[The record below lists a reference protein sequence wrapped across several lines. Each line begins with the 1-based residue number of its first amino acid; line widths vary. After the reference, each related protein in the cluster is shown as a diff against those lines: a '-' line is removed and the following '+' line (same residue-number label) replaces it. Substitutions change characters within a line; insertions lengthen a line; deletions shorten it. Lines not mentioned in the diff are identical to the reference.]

1 MTNKDS
7 ILPKE
12 VVMSNIYPIGQT
24 CQYYVRRAAR
34 NRRAGQFEQAITLLT
49 RAKAE
54 YPGDDDVE
62 LELAKT
68 YDEMGSEEAAMRS
81 YLRLV
86 HRESKHRALA
96 LFELA
101 ITSAQQAQLGRA
113 AAYFEAFA
121 ASDRNGVSTEMAAL
135 LQRQLSQALE
145 KPHGRTRKARAR
157 GLEQRAIMLLHAGK
171 IHAARR
177 AVMHSIRLQ
186 ETAQRRLLKAACHLI
201 REEGE
206 SSVREAQRALELR
219 PGYVQAMCLLVD
231 AYILTGDTG
240 SARRVLYQA
249 ARIARATDSLLNVA
263 IESAKHGY
271 DRLTLIT
278 TKRILKREPYHQ
290 RAMAMRACALMNL
303 GSRRPA
309 AKLFGRLCTLYPDE
323 SIYEAYYRIAK
334 GEEPMHERLTMAQD
348 VPTDEAMD
356 RGIFLLSTLSE
367 EPSVIRSSEEEL
379 RRICRCAQW
388 ALRSSLVGA
397 NITMIA
403 VIILAALD
411 MPKTREVLF
420 DALVDP
426 QIGDPVKQTI
436 LQAVSVHCKQ
446 KPAYADLQGRLVR
459 LAAGASMSI
468 SGPVEPCQPVV
479 QSAANALMRRY
490 PGAAGALLEL
500 WIAYI
505 RRYGSVAGRR
515 AAACAAALEYVY
527 HLKNGRK
534 VSALPI
540 AQRYNISR
548 RLLRLCARRILD
560 AHSRQAEENTDD
572 ESTQQWRKSDEVHQ
586 F

>member
-1 MTNKDS
+1 
-7 ILPKE
+7 
-12 VVMSNIYPIGQT
+12 MSNIYPIGQT

-68 YDEMGSEEAAMRS
+68 YDEMGCEEAAMRA

-101 ITSAQQAQLGRA
+101 ITSAQQAELGRA
-113 AAYFEAFA
+113 TAYFEAFA
-121 ASDRNGVSTEMAAL
+121 ASDRSGVSTEMAAL

-145 KPHGRTRKARAR
+145 KPRGRTRRARAR
-157 GLEQRAIMLLHAGK
+157 RLEQRAIMLLHAGK

-177 AVMHSIRLQ
+177 AVTRAVRLH

-231 AYILTGDTG
+231 AHMLTGDTG
-240 SARRVLYQA
+240 SARSVLYQA
-249 ARIARATDSLLNVA
+249 ARSARATESLLNVA
-263 IESAKHGY
+263 IESAKHGE
-271 DRLTLIT
+271 DRLTLVMT
-278 TKRILKREPYHQ
+278 RCILKREPYHQ
-290 RAMAMRACALMNL
+290 RAIAMRACALMNL

-309 AKLFGRLCTLYPDE
+309 AKLFGRLCTLFPEE
-323 SIYEAYYRIAK
+323 SVYEAYYRIAR
-334 GEEPMHERLTMAQD
+334 GEEPIHERLTMAQD
-348 VPTDEAMD
+348 VPADEAMN
-356 RGIFLLSTLSE
+356 RGVFLLSILGE
-367 EPSVIRSSEEEL
+367 EPAAIRSSEEDI
-379 RRICRCAQW
+379 RKICRCAQW
-388 ALRSSLVGA
+388 AFRSPLVGA

-403 VIILAALD
+403 VIILSALD
-411 MPKTREVLF
+411 VPKTREVLF

-426 QIGDPVKQTI
+426 QIADPVKQTI
-436 LQAVSVHCKQ
+436 LQAVSVHCTQ
-446 KPAYADLQGRLVR
+446 KPVYADLQGRLVR
-459 LAAGASMSI
+459 LAAGASMSV
-468 SGPVEPCQPVV
+468 SAPVEPCQPVV

-490 PGAAGALLEL
+490 HGVAGELLEL

-515 AAACAAALEYVY
+515 VAACAAALEYVY
-527 HLKNGRK
+527 HIKNGRK
-534 VSALPI
+534 VSAWPI
-540 AQRYNISR
+540 AQRYHISR
-548 RLLRLCARRILD
+548 RLLHLCARRILD
-560 AHSRQAEENTDD
+560 AYASRDDENTDD